1 VGKVEIKK
9 MRLITLVSAL
19 LSHYLQSALT
29 TSATCEQGCELLF
42 AIVHLKPS
50 GATSMTNIPNVTYQ
64 KRSNFSGFGPQ
75 MNEILGN
82 QGHSGADAEMQN

>member
-82 QGHSGADAEMQN
+82 QGHAGADAEMQN